1 MENKVFIK
9 FQLNFYF
16 PFKFSFIVVVIIKT
30 CNIIHLLYTSLICIK
45 LSLSEIE
52 SKIRWG
58 IWYLWNPAIKQYYF
72 YMMSFVF
79 QFSIK
84 FLIFFFL
91 LFSSFSVVV
100 FVYCYTRISIQ
111 YCWVQ
116 KLSMSIFYNA
126 SWHSLSFGMKGYI
139 IYSDSNKK

>member
-1 MENKVFIK
+1 MWKIKYIYYIK
-9 FQLNFYF
+9 FQLKKKF
-16 PFKFSFIVVVIIKT
+16 PFKFSMNNFSFIVVVINET

-84 FLIFFFL
+84 FLIFFYFHHFL
-91 LFSSFSVVV
+91 LLFLYIVIPAYRFNIV
-100 FVYCYTRISIQ
+100 
-111 YCWVQ
+111 WVQ

-126 SWHSLSFGMKGYI
+126 SWHSLSFGMKCYI
-139 IYSDSNKK
+139 I